1 MFWAMPCSM
10 QGISS
15 QPGIKPVPPAMKVQ
29 NLNHWIARKVS
40 MSAFSASGKEGR
52 FYQTMSKA
60 SFPVLLGL
68 KCSSHENISA
78 LKLPKVIV

>member
-29 NLNHWIARKVS
+29 NLNHWIARKVPINS
-40 MSAFSASGKEGR
+40 I
-52 FYQTMSKA
+52 
-60 SFPVLLGL
+60 L
-68 KCSSHENISA
+68 KYTYRAYKTRKMLTWNVNHEENKFLDIY
-78 LKLPKVIV
+78 KRHI

>member
-29 NLNHWIARKVS
+29 NLNHWIARKVPINS
-40 MSAFSASGKEGR
+40 ILKYTYRASLAA
-52 FYQTMSKA
+52 QTVK
-60 SFPVLLGL
+60 
-68 KCSSHENISA
+68 N
-78 LKLPKVIV
+78 LPIIWETRI